1 MLIPHNIGVSGS
13 LKSDEERMKST
24 VADWLK
30 VFVLLLDEAAAVV
43 LVLLV
48 LWFFQI
54 RIPLWVAIVFALLLG
69 AFAFIVHKVVIPS
82 FHAKQVTG
90 SEGMIGLEGEVIES
104 LTPHG
109 VVRVGGEYWK
119 AKSADDDIPA
129 GESVEI
135 LGLNK
140 LILDV
145 KRREK

>member
-1 MLIPHNIGVSGS
+1 
-13 LKSDEERMKST
+13 MKST
-24 VADWLK
+24 VRDWLK
-30 VFVLLLDEAAAVV
+30 VFVLLSDEAAAVV

-48 LWFFQI
+48 LWFCHI

-119 AKSADDDIPA
+119 AKSVDDDIPA

-135 LGLNK
+135 LRLNK
-140 LILDV
+140 LVLEV